1 MKPEQQ
7 TTTTNLSLR
16 RGLAAV
22 LVTLALA
29 VTGSAVAKP
38 NLWVYTD
45 LSDPRN
51 QRSGGHPYNDPDD
64 ICTLAALLLQANR
77 FDIHAVVYAS
87 NTRLG
92 LADPTAFIQETFA
105 AAYRHDRPYLERTFG
120 GYQREIPFKLS
131 SINRGGKP
139 RKFNPREDYR
149 DLTSLD
155 TVRELVELASREP
168 VHVLNWGPLTES
180 AMAVKHCLTTGN
192 FTALENMTF
201 ISHWTMS
208 FIAQG
213 SPETPYAVANCRDD
227 ALACDYIHQVAAAF
241 PSVKFIEVGSTG
253 QTGIVNGTA
262 NFPRNEEFMA
272 SRLGQ
277 IFMASKFYHGKPDF
291 SDGATFWLLA
301 EGYGPGID
309 HFRPDGTLD
318 QATEE
323 AARDAFLADGHA
335 IMDNLLLRSN
345 VAAEAANPFPDAF
358 LAERFTYVYQ
368 FLNGRY
374 YIYVPLDATYEIFSP
389 QGERVLHGSLPR
401 GQRELDFEPLPPGD
415 YPVVVRLGGID
426 RRFTLTKRN

>member
-1 MKPEQQ
+1 MQPEIR
-7 TTTTNLSLR
+7 LPLYFVSLR
-16 RGLAAV
+16 RWVVVA
-22 LVTLALA
+22 LVALTLAGP
-29 VTGSAVAKP
+29 GSAVAKP

-64 ICTLAALLLQANR
+64 ICALAALLLQANR

-92 LADPTAFIQETFA
+92 LADPTPFVQETFA
-105 AAYRHDRPYLERTFG
+105 AAYEHDWPHLEQTFG
-120 GYQREIPFKLS
+120 GYQRHIPFKLS
-131 SINRGGKP
+131 SINRDGKP
-139 RKFNPREDYR
+139 RKFSPQEDYR
-149 DLTSLD
+149 DLTRLD
-155 TVRELVELASREP
+155 TVRELVDLASREP
-168 VHVLNWGPLTES
+168 VYVLNWGPLTES

-192 FTALENMTF
+192 LTALANLTI

-227 ALACDYIHQVAAAF
+227 ADACAYLHQVATGL
-241 PSVKFIEVGSTG
+241 PKVSFIEVGSVG

-262 NFPRNEEFMA
+262 NYARNEEFMA

-277 IFMASKFYHGKPDF
+277 IFITSKFYHGKPDF
-291 SDGATFWLLA
+291 SDGATYWLLS
-301 EGYGPGID
+301 EGYGPGMA
-309 HFRPDGTLD
+309 HYRRDGSLD

-323 AARDAFLADGHA
+323 AARNAFLADGHA

-345 VAAEAANPFPDAF
+345 AAAQARQPFPAAF
-358 LAERFTYVYQ
+358 LAERFTYVYR

-374 YIYVPLDATYEIFSP
+374 YIYVPLAAEYEIFAP
-389 QGERVLHGSLPR
+389 DGQRVLHGSLSR
-401 GQRELDFEPLPPGD
+401 GEKELDFEPLPKGD
-415 YPVVVRLGGID
+415 YPVIVRVGGIE
-426 RRFTLTKRN
+426 RRFTLTKPN